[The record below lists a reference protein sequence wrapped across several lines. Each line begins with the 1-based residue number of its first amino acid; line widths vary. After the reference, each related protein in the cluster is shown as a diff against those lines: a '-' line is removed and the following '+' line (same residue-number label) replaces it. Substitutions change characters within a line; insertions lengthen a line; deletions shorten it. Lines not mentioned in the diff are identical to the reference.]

1 MKNLKENK
9 MAKINN
15 LAFKA
20 TGAAMLANMALTFC
34 TGTNTAMAGLL
45 AMFCTVV
52 MYIGIILVCY
62 GFYQFAMSMQ
72 SNNPDERIKA
82 VTTMVV
88 AIILIGMKPLLNT
101 LLSSIGAGIQIP

>member
-1 MKNLKENK
+1 MKNLIKNK
-9 MAKINN
+9 KVVNGVFAANAAA
-15 LAFKA
+15 LA
-20 TGAAMLANMALTFC
+20 ANMALTFC
-34 TGTNTAMAGLL
+34 TGTNAAMGGLL

-52 MYIGIILVCY
+52 MYVGIILVCY
-62 GFYQFAMSMQ
+62 GFYSFAMSMQ
-72 SNNPDERIKA
+72 SNNADERIKA